1 MLLRQLFDLESSTY
15 SYLLADEQSR
25 EAVIIDPVLEQFDR
39 DRTLI
44 EELELKLSFT
54 LETHVHADH
63 VTGTSLLRAHFGAR
77 SVISERAGVVCAD
90 RLVKHGDVIQFG
102 ACQLTVRE
110 TPGHTEGCLTYVS
123 SAPPLAFT
131 GDALLVRG
139 CGRTDFQSGDSA
151 MLYRS
156 VHEQIFSLPDDTVL
170 YPAHDYKGRTAT
182 SVREEKRWNPRLGE
196 QRSLGEFASIMR
208 DLNLPYPRKIDSAVP
223 ANVHC
228 GGAQTQPAAAV
239 ALDSSWAPIEL
250 TLAGVPQLA
259 PEWLRDHAADVSVID
274 VREPDEYRG
283 ELGHIGGAA
292 LIPLGSLQSA
302 AYGLSRDAA
311 YVVVCRSGGRSGRA
325 ALDLARL
332 GFARAASL
340 RGGMAE
346 WNRLGLPV
354 EYGPA
359 HGSIG
364 RQG

>member
-15 SYLLADEQSR
+15 TYLLADDQSR
-25 EAVIIDPVLEQFDR
+25 EAVIIDPVLEQFER

-44 EELELKLSFT
+44 EELELKLLFT

-63 VTGTSLLRAHFGAR
+63 VTGASLLCTHFGAR

-90 RLVKHGDVIQFG
+90 RLVKHGDSIRFG
-102 ACQLTVRE
+102 NCELRVRE
-110 TPGHTEGCLTYVS
+110 TPGHTDGCITYVCGT
-123 SAPPLAFT
+123 PPIAFT
-131 GDALLVRG
+131 GDALLIRG

-151 MLYRS
+151 TLFRS
-156 VHEQIFSLPDDTVL
+156 VSEQIFSLPDETVL

-182 SVREEKRWNPRLGE
+182 SVREEKRWNPRLGVS
-196 QRSLGEFASIMR
+196 RSRDEFVGIMR
-208 DLNLPYPRKIDSAVP
+208 ELNLPYPRKIESAVP
-223 ANVHC
+223 ANTRC
-228 GGAQTQPAAAV
+228 GGAQAQPAAAV
-239 ALDSSWAPIEL
+239 QLDTNWAPIEM
-250 TLAGVPQLA
+250 TLAGVPQLPA
-259 PEWLRDHAADVSVID
+259 DWLRDHATTVSIID

-283 ELGHIGGAA
+283 ELGHIAGAA
-292 LIPLGSLQSA
+292 LIPLGSLRA
-302 AYGLSRDAA
+302 AAHGLSREAA
-311 YVVVCRSGGRSGRA
+311 YVLVCRSGGRSGRA

-346 WNRLGLPV
+346 WKKRELPV

-359 HGSIG
+359 QGSIG